1 MKMGMKVAMSILATV
16 TATAFLALLPWTS
29 SLTLS
34 NSNTHCNHC
43 NCNCNSNRQREKSAT
58 ILKMSD
64 DWSDAGNDSN
74 KWTSSSSS
82 TSSDND
88 NGSFWS
94 TFESSEEE
102 WNSIDSS
109 TLDEDEELL
118 DDSEVW
124 LDTLAAI
131 SAEEVRFNQ
140 KDNDRADKARQ
151 MQEWGFD
158 DQTIQNTFDIA
169 VDDSKET
176 ADEPLGLKEYRDDL
190 YGDDASWDDEEY
202 DDIESHT
209 RVEVDDETGEPI
221 RQQMVYVD
229 EHACIGCTN
238 CATIADS
245 TFFMESW
252 YGRARVYNQWGD
264 TEDTIAMAIETCPV
278 DCIHYVPYE
287 ELKTLEIE
295 RREQLINNQARLVNQ
310 GESAHMAGVGGGGFS
325 MAPKISGNSRPRCNN
340 CPSKGCKTCPMF
352 GVGKNPAYEK
362 RERERLARIERS
374 KLERERAANSKSAEL

>member
-1 MKMGMKVAMSILATV
+1 MLFVRGGAK
-16 TATAFLALLPWTS
+16 
-29 SLTLS
+29 
-34 NSNTHCNHC
+34 
-43 NCNCNSNRQREKSAT
+43 
-58 ILKMSD
+58 D
-64 DWSDAGNDSN
+64 DEGKDDAVETG
-74 KWTSSSSS
+74 
-82 TSSDND
+82 
-88 NGSFWS
+88 
-94 TFESSEEE
+94 E
-102 WNSIDSS
+102 
-109 TLDEDEELL
+109 DEDS
-118 DDSEVW
+118 D
-124 LDTLAAI
+124 
-131 SAEEVRFNQ
+131 
-140 KDNDRADKARQ
+140 
-151 MQEWGFD
+151 
-158 DQTIQNTFDIA
+158 
-169 VDDSKET
+169 
-176 ADEPLGLKEYRDDL
+176 
-190 YGDDASWDDEEY
+190 DDEEY
-202 DDIESHT
+202 DDIESPT
-209 RVEVDDETGEPI
+209 RVELDTETGEPI

-287 ELKTLEIE
+287 ELKNLEIE

-362 RERERLARIERS
+362 RERERLARIERR
-374 KLERERAANSKSAEL
+374 KLEKERAANSKSAEL